1 MREKW
6 TGRLIGDL
14 HIHNVTI
21 KELADFMGIT
31 NSYATMVL
39 NCKRT
44 PEGAQERFETALRE
58 YLVLREQNA

>member
-14 HIHNVTI
+14 HIYDITI

-44 PEGAQERFETALRE
+44 PPGAQERFETALRE
-58 YLVLREQNA
+58 YIALREQNA